1 MKKIIALL
9 LALVMVFALVA
20 CGGTKAPEADTNTE
34 TGADANTD
42 AAAGE
47 SVEGEVAGDAA
58 EEDAVEEVVVMTHD
72 EYIAAE
78 LDTQVVVETYVQAKQ
93 GWWEKDG
100 VGVATIY
107 TQDKEGAYFIYEMPI
122 SQDDY
127 NKLTA
132 GTKIKVKGF
141 KGEWAGEVEIM
152 DGTFEILD
160 GNWVATATEANA
172 WLGTDELI
180 KHQNE
185 FVSFKGATIVAST
198 DANGAEAA
206 FLYNWDG
213 SGSQG
218 NDVYFNA
225 KIGENVYTFTIESYL
240 TGADTEVY
248 KAAEALAIGDVI
260 DMEGFLYWY
269 DGPNPHITK
278 ITKVQ

>member
-1 MKKIIALL
+1 MKKVIALL
-9 LALVMVFALVA
+9 LACVLAFAMVA
-20 CGGTKAPEADTNTE
+20 CGGGSDKPDVKSEGVMTYAEY
-34 TGADANTD
+34 
-42 AAAGE
+42 AAAAIDT
-47 SVEGEVAGDAA
+47 EVTIEA
-58 EEDAVEEVVVMTHD
+58 
-72 EYIAAE
+72 
-78 LDTQVVVETYVQAKQ
+78 YVQAKQ

-132 GTKIKVKGF
+132 GTKIQVKGF
-141 KGEWAGEVEIM
+141 KAEWSGEVEII
-152 DGTFEILD
+152 DATFSILE
-160 GNWVATATEANA
+160 GNWIAPAADASA

-185 FVSFKGATIVAST
+185 FVAFKNATIVAST
-198 DANGAEAA
+198 DANGAEHA
-206 FLYNWDG
+206 FMYSWDG

-218 NDVYFNA
+218 DDVYFNA
-225 KIGENVYTFTIESYL
+225 MIGGQTYTFTIESYL
-240 TGADTEVY
+240 TGADTDVY

-269 DGPNPHITK
+269 DGANPHITK

>member
-1 MKKIIALL
+1 MKKIIAMMMVAVML
-9 LALVMVFALVA
+9 LAMVA
-20 CGGTKAPEADTNTE
+20 CATVEENKTTAPEE
-34 TGADANTD
+34 TKT
-42 AAAGE
+42 AAATAETKTGE
-47 SVEGEVAGDAA
+47 QAQVMTYAEFVAA
-58 EEDAVEEVVVMTHD
+58 AVEDKVC
-72 EYIAAE
+72 
-78 LDTQVVVETYVQAKQ
+78 VETYIQAKQ

-152 DGTFEILD
+152 DGTFEILE
-160 GNWVATATEANA
+160 GNWIAEAADANA

-198 DANGAEAA
+198 DANGNEAPY
-206 FLYNWDG
+206 LYNYDG
-213 SGSQG
+213 SGEQG
-218 NDVYFNA
+218 EDIYFNA
-225 KIGENVYTFTIESYL
+225 QINGQTYTFTLEKYL
-240 TGADTEVY
+240 TAADTEVY

-269 DGPNPHITK
+269 DGANPHITK
-278 ITKVQ
+278 ITKAQ